1 MTSFIETHVRLRLR
15 KEFTLRVH
23 MECTSSALKSP
34 SENRLILSW
43 THVTTNF
50 SHPEKLKTSFL
61 HIFVRHVISLS
72 SIYAAWEMKF
82 IRNCLLELLDDTLI
96 HFISLLQCLIF
107 GWILW
112 GWWVLMHAQ
121 LLFEVTEFVFNY
133 CNSQVSWQHH
143 WPHAFIQT

>member
-1 MTSFIETHVRLRLR
+1 MSDLDSERNSHYEYIW
-15 KEFTLRVH
+15 
-23 MECTSSALKSP
+23 SALQVLLRALVRTGLFCREHMS
-34 SENRLILSW
+34 
-43 THVTTNF
+43 TTNF

-61 HIFVRHVISLS
+61 HIFVRHVTSLS

-112 GWWVLMHAQ
+112 GWWVLIHAHS
-121 LLFEVTEFVFNY
+121 LFEVTEFVFNY